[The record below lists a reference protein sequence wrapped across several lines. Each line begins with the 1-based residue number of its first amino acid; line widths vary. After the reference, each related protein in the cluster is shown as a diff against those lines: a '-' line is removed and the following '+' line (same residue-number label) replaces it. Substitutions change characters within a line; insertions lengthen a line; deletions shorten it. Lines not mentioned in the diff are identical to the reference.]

1 MTELAEILYPRGNKG
16 FQINFRG
23 QRRALQ
29 LVVTLNIISAFC

>member
-1 MTELAEILYPRGNKG
+1 MTEVAEILYPRGNKG
-16 FQINFRG
+16 FQIHG